1 MSFLML
7 AAYSTGSAFSAAL
20 GMYGG
25 SISTGSSRR
34 RRSSVKKPCCGS
46 NMLEKCMIASVIM
59 QSARN
64 YHSPTRDSVLEG
76 AGMQ

>member
-34 RRSSVKKPCCGS
+34 SGSSSSVK
-46 NMLEKCMIASVIM
+46 
-59 QSARN
+59 
-64 YHSPTRDSVLEG
+64 RDSSVLDVF
-76 AGMQ
+76 